1 MPPFLYVNSEQ
12 LAARRRSVSSGE
24 KAGAGDMLQTD
35 YCKDTTERE
44 LNRDVELELSVLDVE
59 DTDLQDISQQSE
71 VQ

>member
-1 MPPFLYVNSEQ
+1 
-12 LAARRRSVSSGE
+12 
-24 KAGAGDMLQTD
+24 MLQTD